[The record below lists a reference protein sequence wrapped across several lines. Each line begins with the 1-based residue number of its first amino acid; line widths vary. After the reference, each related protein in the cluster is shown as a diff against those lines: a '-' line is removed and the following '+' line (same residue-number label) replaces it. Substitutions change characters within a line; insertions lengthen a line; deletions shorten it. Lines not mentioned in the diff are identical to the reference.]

1 MLVKRLKENRAA
13 MVRIIDYEDLALAI
27 EPDREGS
34 YWVRTLNSPYG
45 LSAEPFLLPFGRQ
58 EMEGMILEVGGG
70 LAAPTRDLSP
80 AESSRAG
87 GCTFQETGARLFR
100 SLFPGSLH
108 ETYLRSCGR
117 FESRPGQGLRLRI
130 VLPVD
135 VPEAGLLQALSWELL
150 YCEQTQD
157 FLARNVLTPVVRQLA
172 LSGVAPS
179 LPETGASHLRV
190 LIAVAN
196 PRCLPPLDHADEQA
210 RILRAWRQQPRAEVK
225 LLRPTTLRDLTDEL
239 RSDHHQVVHF
249 ICHGVFDTETGEGS
263 LVLETPEG
271 EPYFVSGKVLAE
283 TLRASREL
291 RLVFLNSCKS
301 AQVGSQPGQ
310 DPLLGTATALVRRG
324 LPAVIAMTAPISD
337 GAARLFSEAVY
348 RSLVR
353 GSSLDAAVADGR
365 LALFQER
372 PGTWEWITPALFAA
386 LGDSSV
392 FRPLCSPVDNVA
404 THQEEAARLLKG
416 RSYARAQKLIESCL
430 EQGADLADLHY
441 YLALAYL
448 GGRQPHRL
456 KLEEFRRIEATARHV
471 LPLEDRAAHHL
482 CFLAFLLRDFYLA
495 NYLLPPEPSYDDLLK
510 QAAEAPVDPSR
521 LDELVLLVPETRV
534 ETKSVTDRLESA
546 P

>member
-1 MLVKRLKENRAA
+1 MA
-13 MVRIIDYEDLALAI
+13 RIIDYEDLALAI
-27 EPDREGS
+27 EPDHEGD
-34 YWVRTLNSPYG
+34 YRVRTLNSPYG
-45 LSAEPFLLPFGRQ
+45 LSAEPFLLPFGRP
-58 EMEGMILEVGGG
+58 EMEGMIQEVGTG
-70 LAAPTRDLSP
+70 LAGPTRDLGP
-80 AESSRAG
+80 TESRRGNS
-87 GCTFQETGARLFR
+87 FQETGARLFH
-100 SLFPGSLH
+100 SLFPGTLR

-196 PRCLPPLDHADEQA
+196 PRGLPRLDHADEHA
-210 RILRAWRQQPRAEVK
+210 RILGAWSEQPKAEVK
-225 LLRPTTLRDLTDEL
+225 PLRSATLRNLTEEL
-239 RSDHHQVVHF
+239 RSGHYQVVHF
-249 ICHGVFDTETGEGS
+249 ICHGTFDTEAGEGS
-263 LVLETPEG
+263 LILETPEG
-271 EPYFVSGKVLAE
+271 EPHFVSGEVLAA

-324 LPAVIAMTAPISD
+324 LPAVLAMTAPISD
-337 GAARLFSEAVY
+337 SAARLFSEAVY
-348 RSLVR
+348 RSLAR
-353 GSSLDAAVADGR
+353 GSSLEAAVTDGR
-365 LALFQER
+365 LALFQES
-372 PGTWEWITPALFAA
+372 PESWEWITPALFTT

-392 FRPLCSPVDNVA
+392 FRPLCRAAENLSA
-404 THQEEAARLLKG
+404 RQEEAANLLKS

-430 EQGADLADLHY
+430 EQGGDLADLHY
-441 YLALAYL
+441 YLALAHL
-448 GGRQPHRL
+448 GGRQPRHL
-456 KLEEFRRIEATARHV
+456 KLEELRRVEASARRV

-482 CFLAFLLRDFYLA
+482 CFLAFLQRAFYLA
-495 NYLLPPEPSYDDLLK
+495 NYLLPPEPGYDDLLK
-510 QAAEAPVDPSR
+510 KAVEAPVDPSR
-521 LDELVLLVPETRV
+521 LNELVLLVPEARI
-534 ETKSVTDRLESA
+534 ETKSVTDRLGSA